1 MAGVAKQQ
9 IEKLAY
15 YPTNIKVIP
24 INTESQ
30 ALLCFMVFRN
40 KKINQQNSKL
50 TNYEANPKHK
60 LNPYN
65 SPKSQF
71 MLVKEKA
78 LS

>member
-15 YPTNIKVIP
+15 YPTKIKVIP

-30 ALLCFMVFRN
+30 ALLCFLVFGN
-40 KKINQQNSKL
+40 KEINQQKSKL
-50 TNYEANPKHK
+50 TYYEANPKHK
-60 LNPYN
+60 LNPFN
-65 SPKSQF
+65 SPKAQL
-71 MLVKEKA
+71 MPVEEKA

>member
-1 MAGVAKQQ
+1 MAGVAKKQ

-30 ALLCFMVFRN
+30 ALLSFLVIGN
-40 KKINQQNSKL
+40 KQINQQKTKL

-60 LNPYN
+60 LNPYIIPQKPN
-65 SPKSQF
+65 S
-71 MLVKEKA
+71 
-78 LS
+78 

>member
-30 ALLCFMVFRN
+30 ALLCFLVFGN
-40 KKINQQNSKL
+40 KEINQQKSKL
-50 TNYEANPKHK
+50 TYYEANPKHK

-71 MLVKEKA
+71 MLVKERA

>member
-30 ALLCFMVFRN
+30 ALLSFLVIGN
-40 KKINQQNSKL
+40 KQINQQKTKL

-65 SPKSQF
+65 SQKAQLMP
-71 MLVKEKA
+71 VEEKA
-78 LS
+78 MS